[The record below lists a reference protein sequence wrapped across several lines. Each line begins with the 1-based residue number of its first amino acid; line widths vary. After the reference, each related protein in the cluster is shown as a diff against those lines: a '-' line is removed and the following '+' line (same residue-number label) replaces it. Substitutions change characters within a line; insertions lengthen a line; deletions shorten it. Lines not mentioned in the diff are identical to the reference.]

1 MGRVSNTQI
10 NTSQVVVKAMEK
22 TKRGIEDE
30 EFQGLV
36 GWVGWGKENW
46 LLFYARYSGKTP
58 LRRWHD

>member
-1 MGRVSNTQI
+1 MGRVSNTLI

-36 GWVGWGKENW
+36 GWVG
-46 LLFYARYSGKTP
+46 
-58 LRRWHD
+58 